1 MSTLQKGLWTFL
13 PVNFGALLRKRKHYV
28 ETRRL
33 WVYLKREGRETLRR
47 TVIHQN
53 GSKSHQIL
61 ARSESRAPSAWWA
74 VANLAE
80 QGSTLLRAQ
89 GWRAPLPALC
99 PPCVHWP
106 DCRAQQN
113 TGGPVRETQWALLSR
128 TDRETGRYREQVS
141 EGVDTSRGQD
151 WWRDGNLDGGN
162 QGWVG
167 MRRFAEWFWGFLL
180 GSIKPSGLEKGLERK
195 GRSLEGKGNTNKWM
209 HLEMSGVWGGGMIC
223 RSLERQIW
231 DLVTLQ
237 FMCAC

>member
-1 MSTLQKGLWTFL
+1 MCVPWELNPQPFALLTQCSTTEPQKLYPMPTLQKGLWTFL

-61 ARSESRAPSAWWA
+61 ARSESSAPSAWWA

-141 EGVDTSRGQD
+141 R
-151 WWRDGNLDGGN
+151 
-162 QGWVG
+162 
-167 MRRFAEWFWGFLL
+167 A
-180 GSIKPSGLEKGLERK
+180 SIRA
-195 GRSLEGKGNTNKWM
+195 EGKTGE
-209 HLEMSGVWGGGMIC
+209 EMEILMEGIRGGLARVDSQNGFEVC
-223 RSLERQIW
+223 CWEASSRLDWKR
-231 DLVTLQ
+231 D
-237 FMCAC
+237 